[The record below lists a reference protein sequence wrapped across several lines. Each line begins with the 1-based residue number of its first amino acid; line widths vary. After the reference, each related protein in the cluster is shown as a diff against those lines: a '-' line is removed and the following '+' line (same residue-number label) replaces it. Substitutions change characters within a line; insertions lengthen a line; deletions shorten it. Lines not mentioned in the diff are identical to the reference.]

1 MGKDNGQVSE
11 VSQMTPEGGAEGT
24 PGTEEGTPAAADTQ
38 HAPHEGPKDYTDA
51 DATRATDSAAGA
63 E

>member
-1 MGKDNGQVSE
+1 MTQQPKSESGQISE
-11 VSQMTPEGGAEGT
+11 TSMATPEAGAGDS

-38 HAPHEGPKDYTDA
+38 HKPHEGPKDYTE
-51 DATRATDSAAGA
+51 GA

>member
-1 MGKDNGQVSE
+1 MGKDDGQVSE

-24 PGTEEGTPAAADTQ
+24 PGTEEGTPAAADVQ
-38 HAPHEGPKDYTDA
+38 HAPHEGPKDYTKADSERAA
-51 DATRATDSAAGA
+51 DAAAGG